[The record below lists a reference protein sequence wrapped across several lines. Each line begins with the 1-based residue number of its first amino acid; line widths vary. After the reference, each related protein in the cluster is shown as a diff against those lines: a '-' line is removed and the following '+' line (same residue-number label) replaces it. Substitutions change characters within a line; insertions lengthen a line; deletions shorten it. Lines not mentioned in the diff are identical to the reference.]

1 MQWIF
6 DSVRK
11 RTCVFGNELFPGDML
26 YGDLYWMKVM
36 TLNRFEVTI
45 SVVLHQLDK
54 CGASLYI
61 RCGLRDV
68 NLCA

>member
-1 MQWIF
+1 VQWIF

-36 TLNRFEVTI
+36 TLNRFDVTI
-45 SVVLHQLDK
+45 SVVLHQLDNY
-54 CGASLYI
+54 GASLCI
-61 RCGLRDV
+61 FAEVCV
-68 NLCA
+68 M